1 MAVVLSVYQPS
12 FGTSSTE
19 GGVSGTRMMG
29 SGKEEVFFFLINLFI
44 AAEGG
49 THLPQHECEGQEA
62 I

>member
-1 MAVVLSVYQPS
+1 MAVVLSVSQSS
-12 FGTSSTE
+12 FVTSSTE
-19 GGVSGTRMMG
+19 GDVSDTRMTG
-29 SGKEEVFFFLINLFI
+29 PGKEEGFFFLINLFI